1 MNDTADSVWLDPEL
15 AALVATVPRLDFRSL
30 DELRVVREG
39 LLKSPA
45 LPLPKGV
52 KMQRHTIARSGD
64 DGDLD
69 LLVYRPESRSTDPLP
84 CVYWMHGGGY
94 VFGSPEVPPAHLLD
108 WVREWECAVISV
120 DYRVAP
126 EAPFPAALEDAR
138 AGLTWVVDGVEQL
151 GVDPDAIVLGGTSA
165 GAGLGVALVRQLDAN
180 LRRRILLLLLFFP
193 MIDDRM
199 ATPSSEWTVPIWGN
213 HANAWSWKAY
223 LGDRADDA
231 VRLAAASARASAA
244 DLRGLPPSF
253 IAVGTADLFLHEDL
267 EFAAN
272 LAEAQ
277 VRVELHVYPGAT
289 HGFTSIFSSSSL
301 AQRANRDATDA
312 LGRALTAWKEKRA
325 HRTSAATYS
334 ASDTAGPPPAATR
347 CSDRIAS
354 PEDG

>member
-1 MNDTADSVWLDPEL
+1 MNDAADCVWLDPEL

-45 LPLPKGV
+45 LPLPAGV

-138 AGLTWVVDGVEQL
+138 AGLDRKSVV
-151 GVDPDAIVLGGTSA
+151 
-165 GAGLGVALVRQLDAN
+165 
-180 LRRRILLLLLFFP
+180 
-193 MIDDRM
+193 
-199 ATPSSEWTVPIWGN
+199 
-213 HANAWSWKAY
+213 
-223 LGDRADDA
+223 
-231 VRLAAASARASAA
+231 
-244 DLRGLPPSF
+244 
-253 IAVGTADLFLHEDL
+253 
-267 EFAAN
+267 
-272 LAEAQ
+272 
-277 VRVELHVYPGAT
+277 
-289 HGFTSIFSSSSL
+289 
-301 AQRANRDATDA
+301 
-312 LGRALTAWKEKRA
+312 
-325 HRTSAATYS
+325 
-334 ASDTAGPPPAATR
+334 
-347 CSDRIAS
+347 
-354 PEDG
+354 